1 MTAIPTELKARRAYF
16 SALGKMGGA
25 VKSEAKRIA
34 VIRNARKRHP
44 YVPPP
49 PEQPKPKVLEVDTSC
64 TKCGA
69 QPPYDLKING
79 EPGKHWFWKEHYR
92 CGKCGHM
99 NKVWGRPGTDGKRHS
114 PAGKSGQRG

>member
-1 MTAIPTELKARRAYF
+1 MTAIPTELKARRAHF
-16 SALGKMGGA
+16 SALGKVGGS
-25 VKSEAKRIA
+25 VKSEAKRLA
-34 VIRNARKRHP
+34 VILNARKRYP
-44 YVPPP
+44 YVPAPRTR
-49 PEQPKPKVLEVDTSC
+49 KKRKFVDVDTSC

-92 CGKCGHM
+92 CSCGHM

-114 PAGKSGQRG
+114 GMASGS